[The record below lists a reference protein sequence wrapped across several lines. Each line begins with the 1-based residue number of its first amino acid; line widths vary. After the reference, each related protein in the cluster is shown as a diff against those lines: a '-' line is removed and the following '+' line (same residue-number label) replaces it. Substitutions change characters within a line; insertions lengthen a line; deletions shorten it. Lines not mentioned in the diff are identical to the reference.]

1 MDDMR
6 MQEAKRH
13 REIVSAIEA
22 MHKQTVEQLRFITY
36 YLFIISIVISF
47 ALIFSV

>member
-22 MHKQTVEQLRFITY
+22 MHKQTAGQLRVIVFLAVFFGVKELIDPL
-36 YLFIISIVISF
+36 LFG
-47 ALIFSV
+47 